1 MRCRALCFLLFLS
14 FAISSVAQNA
24 SSNSTPER
32 PKEIP
37 VFDLTAIDKSVD
49 PCVDFY
55 QYACGTWM
63 KNNPIPPDKSRW
75 GRFNQLSEYNL
86 YVLHDI
92 LQQAQTPGQQSAI
105 QKKVGDYYAACMDET
120 AIEKKGITP
129 LVPTFEAIAAIKTR
143 QGLIEEVG
151 VLHRDGAVRLRPD
164 ARYARFAADRRGH
177 RPGRPDSTRPRLLP
191 EGRCE
196 VG

>member
-37 VFDLTAIDKSVD
+37 VFDLTAIDKTVD
-49 PCVDFY
+49 PCMDFY

-63 KNNPIPPDKSRW
+63 KNNPIPADKSRW
-75 GRFNQLSEYNL
+75 GRFNQLAEYNQ
-86 YVLHDI
+86 YVLRDI
-92 LQQAQTPGQQSAI
+92 LDQTQTPGQHTAI
-105 QKKVGDYYAACMDET
+105 QKKVGNYYAACMDEAT
-120 AIEKKGITP
+120 IEKKGIAP
-129 LVPTFEAIAAIKTR
+129 LNPTMEAIAAIKTK

-151 VLHRDGAVRLRPD
+151 VLHRNGVTAL
-164 ARYARFAADRRGH
+164 
-177 RPGRPDSTRPRLLP
+177 
-191 EGRCE
+191 
-196 VG
+196 